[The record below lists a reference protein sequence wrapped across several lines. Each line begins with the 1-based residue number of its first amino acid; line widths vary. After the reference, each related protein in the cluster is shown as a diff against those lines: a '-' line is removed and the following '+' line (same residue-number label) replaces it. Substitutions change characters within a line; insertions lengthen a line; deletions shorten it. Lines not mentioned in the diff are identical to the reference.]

1 MFDWIRSLF
10 RRGPTAES
18 SPETNAA
25 ASHTAPLTPTQIDAI
40 TSTTARLDPDQLFS
54 CSALSVGRERDHNED
69 TLFSFTALLGSENK
83 TFSLGIFIVADG
95 LGGHEAG
102 DIASQTA
109 SRSMAG
115 TLMRAY
121 YAPFFGLDPDPPQDS
136 VQEILEIGVKEA
148 HKAVQNR
155 AAGGG
160 TTLTTVVILGNR
172 MSIAHVG
179 DSRAYLLNPA
189 GQLNLL
195 TKDHSFANKL
205 VELGEITPEEAET
218 HPKRHDLYRA
228 LGLEVSAEPEIY
240 TASLPKVG
248 YLIVCSD
255 GLWGVVPENEL
266 AHLITSASTL
276 QVACSRLV
284 EAANAAG
291 GPDNI
296 SVILVKFPNS

>member
-1 MFDWIRSLF
+1 MFEWFRSLF
-10 RRGPTAES
+10 RRELAAES
-18 SPETNAA
+18 APETDTAT
-25 ASHTAPLTPTQIDAI
+25 SHTAPLTTSQIEAI
-40 TSTTARLDPDQLFS
+40 TGTTARLDPDQLFS
-54 CSALSVGRERDHNED
+54 CIARSVGRERDHNED
-69 TLFSFTALLGSENK
+69 SLFSFTALIASEKN

-95 LGGHEAG
+95 LGGHAAG
-102 DIASQTA
+102 DVASQTA
-109 SRSMAG
+109 SRSMARS
-115 TLMRAY
+115 LMQAY
-121 YAPFFGLDPDPPQDS
+121 YDPFFGLDPVAPQDS
-136 VQEILEIGVKEA
+136 VQEILETGVEEA
-148 HKAVQNR
+148 HKAVQKR

-160 TTLTTVVILGNR
+160 TTLTTVVIIGTR

-179 DSRAYLLNPA
+179 DSRAYLLHPD

-228 LGLEVSAEPEIY
+228 LGLEVSAVPEIY
-240 TASLPKVG
+240 SASLPKG
-248 YLIVCSD
+248 GHLIVCSD

-266 AHLITSASTL
+266 VHLITDAATL
-276 QVACSRLV
+276 PEACSRLV